1 MIRLAGHATN
11 PSSGAAAAAIP
22 PLPLSHFTF
31 VDNETALR
39 ERDGLKAKTLN
50 SRLRLTLRAI
60 CAENDKRRREK
71 RIDDLKYFYDAAQ
84 AEGIE
89 LSPFGD

>member
-1 MIRLAGHATN
+1 MIRLAEHAS
-11 PSSGAAAAAIP
+11 PSQIA
-22 PLPLSHFTF
+22 PLSLSHFTF
-31 VDNETALR
+31 IDNETALR

-50 SRLRLTLRAI
+50 SRLRLTLRTI
-60 CAENDKRRREK
+60 CAENNKKRREK
-71 RIDDLKYFYDAAQ
+71 RIDDLKYFYEEAQ

>member
-1 MIRLAGHATN
+1 MIRLAEH
-11 PSSGAAAAAIP
+11 AAIA
-22 PLPLSHFTF
+22 PLSLSHFTF
-31 VDNETALR
+31 IDNETALR
-39 ERDGLKAKTLN
+39 QRDGLKAKTLN

-60 CAENDKRRREK
+60 CAENDKKRREK
-71 RIDDLKYFYDAAQ
+71 RIDDLKHFYDTAQ